1 MRGSIIKRD
10 SVYYVKIELDPDP
23 VTGKRRTKWHSGY
36 RTKREAERARI
47 DLLSK
52 VDRGAYVEPTQETV
66 AEFLEEWLVTIRP
79 TLKAT
84 TWNGYRSKVR
94 NHVIPY
100 IGGMRLT
107 RVDGGTLNRLYTQ
120 LLESGRRKSSRKG
133 KGYSPA
139 VAARAQ
145 QLRAD
150 GLSLKATAE
159 QLQVEFDE
167 ASHITKDTLAS
178 LLRRQ
183 AAYRADPS
191 GSADDSR
198 SLEPST
204 VKAVHVT
211 LHKAF
216 AAAVK
221 WERLAKNPADQADP
235 PRVPVE
241 ADKMP
246 TWTAEQLRT
255 FFEFTASIEDR
266 NHALWVLLATTGMRR
281 GEALGLRWQDIDL
294 DAGRLRVVQ
303 TVLSINGKI
312 SVSEPKTARGRRPI
326 SLDPSTVAAL
336 REHRRRMLEERM
348 VIAADHADE
357 GLVFHRPD
365 GSALRPETVSTT
377 FLRRQR
383 TLDLPRLTLKGLR
396 HTWATLA
403 LEQGIHPKVVQERL
417 GHSTVNITLN
427 VYSHVSPTMHAEA
440 ANLIADLF
448 LRKPEGQTRV
458 DHKPH

>member
-1 MRGSIIKRD
+1 MRGSVIRRD

-23 VTGKRRTKWHSGY
+23 GTGKRRTKWHSGF
-36 RTKREAERARI
+36 RTKREAERARV

-52 VDRGAYVEPTQETV
+52 FDRGVYVESTQEMV
-66 AEFLEEWLVTIRP
+66 AEFIDEWLVTIRS

-107 RVDGGTLNRLYTQ
+107 RVDGGVLNALYTQ
-120 LLESGRRKSSRKG
+120 ILEGGRRKPSRTG
-133 KGYSPA
+133 KGYSPD
-139 VAARAQ
+139 VVTRAQ
-145 QLRAD
+145 ELRAE
-150 GLSLKATAE
+150 GLSLQATADR
-159 QLQVEFDE
+159 LQVEFDE

-183 AAYRADPS
+183 AAYRADPTKT
-191 GSADDSR
+191 DDSL
-198 SLEPST
+198 SLDPST
-204 VKAVHVT
+204 VKAVHVV

-216 AAAVK
+216 GAAVK
-221 WERLAKNPADQADP
+221 WERLAKNPVDQADP
-235 PRVPVE
+235 PRVAVD
-241 ADKMP
+241 ADDVR
-246 TWTAEQLRT
+246 TWSPEQLQ
-255 FFEFTASIEDR
+255 EFLGFTSSSGDR
-266 NHALWVLLATTGMRR
+266 NHALWVLLATSGMRR
-281 GEALGLRWQDIDL
+281 GEALGLRWQDVDL

-303 TVLSINGKI
+303 TILSINGKI
-312 SVSEPKTARGRRPI
+312 AVSEPKTSRSRRSI
-326 SLDPSTVAAL
+326 ALDPSTVAVL
-336 REHRRRMLEERM
+336 SEHRRKMLEERM
-348 VIAADHADE
+348 LVAPDHSDE
-357 GLVFHRPD
+357 GLVFHRAD

-427 VYSHVSPTMHAEA
+427 VYSHVSPTMHDEA
-440 ANLIADLF
+440 ANLVASLILPARDAV
-448 LRKPEGQTRV
+448 P
-458 DHKPH
+458 

>member
-1 MRGSIIKRD
+1 MRGSVIRRD

-23 VTGKRRTKWHSGY
+23 GTGKRRTKWHSGY

-52 VDRGAYVEPTQETV
+52 FDRGVYAEPTQETV
-66 AEFLEEWLVTIRP
+66 AEFLDEWLVTIRS

-94 NHVIPY
+94 NHVVPY

-107 RVDGGTLNRLYTQ
+107 RIDAGTLNALYTQ
-120 LLESGRRKSSRKG
+120 LLEGGRRKPSRTG
-133 KGYSPA
+133 KGYSPD
-139 VAARAQ
+139 VVARAGE
-145 QLRAD
+145 LRL
-150 GLSLKATAE
+150 GGMSLQATADR
-159 QLQVEFDE
+159 LRVEFEE

-183 AAYRADPS
+183 AAYRADPTKTDNS
-191 GSADDSR
+191 F
-198 SLEPST
+198 SLDPST
-204 VKAVHVT
+204 VKAVHVV

-216 AAAVK
+216 GAAVR
-221 WERLAKNPADQADP
+221 WERLAKNPVDQADP
-235 PRVPVE
+235 PRVAVD
-241 ADKMP
+241 ADDVR
-246 TWTAEQLRT
+246 TWTPGQLHE
-255 FFEFTASIEDR
+255 FLGFTASSGDR
-266 NHALWVLLATTGMRR
+266 NHALWVLLATSGMRR
-281 GEALGLRWQDIDL
+281 GEALGLRWQDVDL

-303 TVLSINGKI
+303 TMLSINGKI
-312 SVSEPKTARGRRPI
+312 AVSEPKTARGRRPI
-326 SLDPSTVAAL
+326 SLDPATVAVL
-336 REHRRRMLEERM
+336 RDHRRRMLEERLL
-348 VIAADHADE
+348 VGPDHSGE

-417 GHSTVNITLN
+417 GHSTIGITLDI
-427 VYSHVSPTMHAEA
+427 YSHVSPILHDEA
-440 ANLIADLF
+440 ANRIADLI
-448 LRKPEGQTRV
+448 LGPDRPRRAT
-458 DHKPH
+458 

>member
-1 MRGSIIKRD
+1 MRGSVIRRGD
-10 SVYYVKIELDPDP
+10 VYYVKIELDPDP
-23 VTGKRRTKWHSGY
+23 GTGQRRTKWHSGY

-52 VDRGAYVEPTQETV
+52 VDRGAYVEATHETV
-66 AEFLEEWLVTIRP
+66 AEFLDHWLVSIRP

-100 IGGMRLT
+100 IGGLRIS
-107 RVDGGTLNRLYTQ
+107 RVDGGTLNELYAR
-120 LLESGRRKSSRKG
+120 LLENGRRKPSRTG
-133 KGYSPA
+133 KGYSPEV
-139 VAARAQ
+139 VAQTQA
-145 QLRAD
+145 LRAA
-150 GLSLKATAE
+150 GLSLQATADC
-159 QLQVEFDE
+159 LRDEFDE

-183 AAYRADPS
+183 ASYRADPTVV
-191 GSADDSR
+191 DDSR
-198 SLEPST
+198 ALDPST
-204 VKAVHVT
+204 VKAVHVV

-216 AAAVK
+216 GAAVK
-221 WERLAKNPADQADP
+221 WERLAKNPADHADP
-235 PRVPVE
+235 PRVAVE
-241 ADKMP
+241 ADDMQ
-246 TWTAEQLRT
+246 TWTASQLRT
-255 FFEFTASIEDR
+255 FLEVTASSEDR

-281 GEALGLRWQDIDL
+281 GEALGLRWQDVDL

-312 SVSEPKTARGRRPI
+312 AVSEPKTARGRRPI
-326 SLDPSTVAAL
+326 ALDPATVAVL

-348 VIAADHADE
+348 LVGPDHSDE

-365 GSALRPETVSTT
+365 GSALRPETASTT

-383 TLDLPRLTLKGLR
+383 TLDLSRLTLKGLR

-417 GHSTVNITLN
+417 GHSTIGITLDI
-427 VYSHVSPTMHAEA
+427 YSHVSPILHDEA
-440 ANLIADLF
+440 ANQIAELF
-448 LRKPEGQTRV
+448 LGP
-458 DHKPH
+458 D